1 MTARQAA
8 TLAARAG
15 VGRLVLFHLS
25 ERYRPP
31 EWLELLEEARAVF
44 PRTVFAEHWGLVL
57 SP

>member
-25 ERYRPP
+25 DRYRPE
-31 EWLELLEEARAVF
+31 EWRAMLSEAREIFPATDFPGHWAAAVG
-44 PRTVFAEHWGLVL
+44 A
-57 SP
+57 

>member
-1 MTARQAA
+1 M
-8 TLAARAG
+8 
-15 VGRLVLFHLS
+15 VLFHLS